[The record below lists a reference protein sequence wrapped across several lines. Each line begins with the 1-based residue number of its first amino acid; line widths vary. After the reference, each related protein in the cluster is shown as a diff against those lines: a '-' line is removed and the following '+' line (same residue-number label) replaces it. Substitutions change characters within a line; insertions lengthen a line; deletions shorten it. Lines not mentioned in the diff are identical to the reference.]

1 MSMTK
6 TTAAR
11 TAALL
16 WLLAG
21 IAFVVAGI
29 LSDRRQ
35 PAFFGVAVAFFAV
48 SVVFVRRGR
57 AGGG

>member
-1 MSMTK
+1 MTMTK

-11 TAALL
+11 SAALL

-21 IAFVVAGI
+21 IAFVVAG
-29 LSDRRQ
+29 LLADGRQ
-35 PAFFGVAVAFFAV
+35 PAFFAVGVVFFAV